1 MIHIATVHWQSDKW
15 IDIQLSQLQRFLSG
29 PIRTYAFLNGISAP
43 FYSRFD
49 YVSDEPIE
57 DHGIKLNLLADII
70 AAQANEN
77 DIILFLDG
85 DAFPVAPCRSF
96 LDSTLSVYPL
106 TAVVR
111 RENLSDRQPHPCFC
125 ATTVKT
131 WKQIKG
137 DWKKGYTWRDKQ
149 GNLVSDIGGNLLR
162 QLELHDISWLP
173 LYRSHSLSPHPLWY
187 GIYNGLIYH
196 HGAGFRS
203 PYSRTDHSVHSY
215 WQNFLQLAASKSR
228 SLHFLLNRLLEQ
240 TLEKE
245 VGQRQLSTH
254 DQVYSLIRKNSN
266 YLPELIKNA
275 KES

>member
-1 MIHIATVHWQSDKW
+1 MHWQSDKW
-15 IDIQLSQLQRFLSG
+15 IDIQLSYLQRFLPST
-29 PIRTYAFLNGISAP
+29 IRTYAFLNGIKQHHYAK
-43 FYSRFD
+43 FD

-70 AAQANEN
+70 AAQAEEN

-85 DAFPVAPCRSF
+85 DAFPIAPCSSF
-96 LDSTLSVYPL
+96 IETILSDYPL

-111 RENLSDRQPHPCFC
+111 KENLADKQPHPCFC

-162 QLELHDISWLP
+162 QLELNRVNWLP
-173 LYRSHSLSPHPLWY
+173 LYRSHSLGTHPLWF
-187 GIYNGLIYH
+187 GIYHRLIYH

-203 PYSRTDHSVHSY
+203 PYSRADLSKTSFLL
-215 WQNFLQLAASKSR
+215 NFLQAASSKSR
-228 SLHFLLNRLLEQ
+228 SLHFLLDRFLKQ
-240 TLEKE
+240 TLERKI
-245 VGQRQLSTH
+245 GQRQLSSH
-254 DQVYSLIRKNSN
+254 DLVYSTILKDHN
-266 YLPELIKNA
+266 YLPELIQHA
-275 KES
+275 KKSYK